1 MTGRLVPQPLL
12 TLLIAG
18 LWLIIVSR
26 YTPGSALMGLLVGLV
41 VPQVTRHFWHDVP
54 RLRRPLLASR
64 LFLIVLKDIII
75 ANIDVARL
83 VLGPVA
89 RLRPAFVDVPLAVA
103 NPHVATILA
112 SIVSL
117 TPGTVSVDIDLEA
130 GILLV
135 HALDVADAEA
145 LVRSIKTRYEAPLQE
160 IFGC

>member
-1 MTGRLVPQPLL
+1 MTTRLLPQPLL
-12 TLLIAG
+12 TVLIAG

-26 YTPGSALMGLLVGLV
+26 YTPGSALMGLLVGV
-41 VPQVTRHFWHDVP
+41 IVPHLTGRFWRDTP
-54 RLRRPLLASR
+54 TLRRPLLAGR
-64 LFLIVLKDIII
+64 LFLRVLFDILT
-75 ANIDVARL
+75 ANVEVARL

-89 RLRPAFVDVPLAVA
+89 RLRPAFIEVPLAVS

-130 GILLV
+130 KLLLV
-135 HALDVADAEA
+135 HALDVGQGDALIA
-145 LVRSIKTRYEAPLQE
+145 SIKARYEAPLQE